1 MIQNPKRE
9 RRDWTLL
16 IFIIPL
22 GIFLIIIVGQ
32 IAVRLAPNWSVNA
45 DMNSNLEPDPNAAQP
60 FALLQPILPQIL
72 TPMAWMENY
81 LTPGAAIY
89 FPPFM
94 TLEPTVTPTPTEA
107 APTQVSDT
115 PAPTA
120 SETPSPTSTSATG
133 TASPTDTP
141 EGTEPPG
148 GGGGSSTPP
157 PTTSPTTPPTTPPP
171 TTPPPTACP
180 SNSNN
185 AGDSPPCDYGTIATI
200 DPVLTTATPPPQL
213 NINAPPDNTD
223 PNNDNNVGM
232 IQDGTYIVISLQ
244 IRVESTPDG
253 NYDLAYYEWNNGGA
267 VYLDWIIIGITND
280 PTGSTYYEVFNW
292 GSGTPPDMNSNV
304 GDIAVAEGSEDDDQW
319 IPVSDNTETPVAPP
333 EDQLHDPDYDPGNPP
348 GVPET
353 NGPLPQTGILIDVDN
368 APSDPPPDTYEFV
381 VIISPPDPPSPPNPP
396 PPNGAQVD
404 AIQATEV
411 PIPTP

>member
-1 MIQNPKRE
+1 MIQNQKRE

-16 IFIIPL
+16 IFIIPI
-22 GIFLIIIVGQ
+22 GIILIIVVGQ
-32 IAVRLAPNWSVNA
+32 IAIRLSPIWRVNA
-45 DMNSNLEPDPNAAQP
+45 GMNSNLEPDPNGAQP
-60 FALLQPILPQIL
+60 LAILQPILPQIL

-120 SETPSPTSTSATG
+120 TETPSPTSTSATG

-141 EGTEPPG
+141 EGTEPPD

-157 PTTSPTTPPTTPPP
+157 PTTPPP
-171 TTPPPTACP
+171 TTPAPTGYP
-180 SNSNN
+180 S
-185 AGDSPPCDYGTIATI
+185 TI
-200 DPVLTTATPPPQL
+200 DPGLTTAMPPPELDIDTPPDS
-213 NINAPPDNTD
+213 NIGQI
-223 PNNDNNVGM
+223 V
-232 IQDGTYIVISLQ
+232 DGTYIVISLQ
-244 IRVESTPDG
+244 ITVNPTPDS
-253 NYDLAYYEWNNGGA
+253 NYDLAYYEWNNSGS
-267 VYLDWIIIGITND
+267 VYLDWVIIGITNN
-280 PTGSTYYEVFNW
+280 PTGNTYYEVFNW

-304 GDIAVAEGSEDDDQW
+304 GDIAIAEGGEIDDQE
-319 IPVSDNTETPVAPP
+319 IPVSDNSEVPVQPP
-333 EDQLHDPDYDPGNPP
+333 EDQLHDPDHDPGNPP

-353 NGPLPQTGILIDVDN
+353 NGPLPGTGILIDVDT
-368 APSDPPPDTYEFV
+368 ADSEPPPDTYEFV
-381 VIISPPDPPSPPNPP
+381 VIISPS
-396 PPNGAQVD
+396 GGSSGTEAQVD

-411 PIPTP
+411 PIPPTP

>member
-141 EGTEPPG
+141 EGTEPPD
-148 GGGGSSTPP
+148 GGGGSSTP
-157 PTTSPTTPPTTPPP
+157 PPTTPPP
-171 TTPPPTACP
+171 TTPPPTTPA
-180 SNSNN
+180 ST
-185 AGDSPPCDYGTIATI
+185 DYPATI
-200 DPVLTTATPPPQL
+200 DPSLTPATPHPE
-213 NINAPPDNTD
+213 INVGSTPDNDPAAPPPTPSDN
-223 PNNDNNVGM
+223 G
-232 IQDGTYIVISLQ
+232 IGYIEDGTYIVIELH
-244 IRVESTPDG
+244 VTVGATPDG
-253 NYDLAYYEWNNGGA
+253 NYDLVFYEWNNGGA
-267 VYLDWIIIGITND
+267 VFLDWIIIGITND
-280 PTGSTYYEVFNW
+280 NTGSHYYEVFNW
-292 GSGTPPDMNSNV
+292 GQDQSADDNSNISDYSV
-304 GDIAVAEGSEDDDQW
+304 GGEADDEPIALND
-319 IPVSDNTETPVAPP
+319 
-333 EDQLHDPDYDPGNPP
+333 LYDPD
-348 GVPET
+348 GVGSAPS
-353 NGPLPQTGILIDVDN
+353 TGILIDVDN
-368 APSDPPPDTYEFV
+368 APIAPPPDNYEFV
-381 VIISPPDPPSPPNPP
+381 VIISPPDPPPLNDNP
-396 PPNGAQVD
+396 AQVD
-404 AIQATEV
+404 AIQTVEV
-411 PIPTP
+411 PIPPTP